1 MRCGWLKYFSLLQQI
16 LFNKFVLFCCSS
28 RLPITG
34 DVAIIH
40 EVYDSENAQWKFENE
55 LEIAL
60 DRGYKIIVIEPSRLG
75 DETARWIAFGNC
87 LHKTAIISGLSAIC
101 TGMYIQISGVIYSW
115 LEFNLYIPFFM
126 FLFSGLIW
134 NERPFVCAPLGV
146 LSVLCSGLYTVSW
159 QFDPCC
165 KYQVERNHQNLP
177 KMPIL
182 QSVSSTSPVVLVRRD
197 DSRRKILHSS
207 VSVMAA
213 LFCIWRIYS
222 SYK

>member
-1 MRCGWLKYFSLLQQI
+1 M
-16 LFNKFVLFCCSS
+16 
-28 RLPITG
+28 
-34 DVAIIH
+34 AIIH
-40 EVYDSENAQWKFENE
+40 EVYDSENAEWKFENDLE
-55 LEIAL
+55 LAL
-60 DRGYKIIVIEPSRLG
+60 DRGCKIIVIEPSRLG

-87 LHKTAIISGLSAIC
+87 LHKTAIISGLSAVC
-101 TGMYIQISGVIYSW
+101 TGMYFSLKTFYLYS
-115 LEFNLYIPFFM
+115 LM
-126 FLFSGLIW
+126 FDHVADCTIFSFPGLIW
-134 NERPFVCAPLGV
+134 ERPLVCTPLGV
-146 LSVLCSGLYTVSW
+146 MSLLCSGLYTVSW

-207 VSVMAA
+207 VSVVAA

>member
-1 MRCGWLKYFSLLQQI
+1 MVDAREYSLS
-16 LFNKFVLFCCSS
+16 SS
-28 RLPITG
+28 RLPSTG

-55 LEIAL
+55 LELAL

-87 LHKTAIISGLSAIC
+87 LHKTAIISGLSAVC
-101 TGMYIQISGVIYSW
+101 T
-115 LEFNLYIPFFM
+115 
-126 FLFSGLIW
+126 GLIW
-134 NERPFVCAPLGV
+134 ERPLVCTPLGV
-146 LSVLCSGLYTVSW
+146 LSLLCSGLYTVSW

-197 DSRRKILHSS
+197 DGRRKILHSS
-207 VSVMAA
+207 VSVVAA
-213 LFCIWRIYS
+213 LFCIWQIYS